1 MSNYDQNTCACG
13 ANKVCEC
20 STPTDITNNNDNTGC
35 ASDTSASID
44 EGENVMKVKD
54 HLENIAML
62 AAKIFENIEEDVDLE
77 TWIVEQPVFKKWIVE
92 KLELAYALIEEVSK
106 EIIDD
111 SNGIEDEYEDEDEDE

>member
-1 MSNYDQNTCACG
+1 MSTYDQSTCACG

-35 ASDTSASID
+35 ASDTAASID
-44 EGENVMKVKD
+44 EGENVMEVKY

-62 AAKIFENIEEDVDLE
+62 AAKIFENIEEDVNLE
-77 TWIVEQPVFKKWIVE
+77 TWVVE
-92 KLELAYALIEEVSK
+92 KLKLAYDLIEEVSK

-111 SNGIEDEYEDEDEDE
+111 SNDIEDEDEDEDEDE

>member
-1 MSNYDQNTCACG
+1 MSNYDQSACACG

-20 STPTDITNNNDNTGC
+20 STPVGITNNNDNTGC
-35 ASDTSASID
+35 SSDTSASID

-77 TWIVEQPVFKKWIVE
+77 TWIVKQPVFKKWVVE

-111 SNGIEDEYEDEDEDE
+111 SNGIEDEDE